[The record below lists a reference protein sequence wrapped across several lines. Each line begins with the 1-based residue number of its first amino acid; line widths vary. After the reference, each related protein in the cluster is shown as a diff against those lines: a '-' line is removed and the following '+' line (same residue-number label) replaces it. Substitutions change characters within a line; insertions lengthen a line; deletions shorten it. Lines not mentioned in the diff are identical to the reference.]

1 MFRTA
6 TSSLMAPAAGMLRQP
21 LSKSSTTAATSFLAR
36 YRNAAAA
43 SATTRLFSISTQSMS
58 PPPPPQHSSLAPG
71 AVRHPRVLVTGSLG
85 QLGSGLVKELRSM
98 YGNENVVA
106 SDIRKAPD
114 EFMATGPFVYAD
126 VMNYSMLE
134 RIVVDWRID
143 WVVHYS
149 ALLSAVAEKNPQL
162 ALSVNMT
169 GFQNVLELAK
179 VHRLRLYSPSTIGA
193 FGPTTPKVNTPD
205 LTIMRPNTI
214 YGITKLH
221 MELLGEYYREKFGV
235 DFRSARYPGILSAD
249 TPPGGGTTDYAVD
262 IFHHAIRHGH
272 YDCFL
277 SKDTRLPMM
286 YLSDCIKGTVDHLT
300 HPTPLPQTVYNI
312 AAVSFTPEELAA
324 EIRKH
329 LPDFTISYPDPKN
342 PDFRQVIADSWP
354 GSLDDSMARRDF
366 GWKEQYGLQ
375 NMVKLMLDKIQAQVD
390 AEKKIGTSN
399 DPTTAAMAA

>member
-1 MFRTA
+1 MLRTTTA
-6 TSSLMAPAAGMLRQP
+6 SMWASSARILRQP
-21 LSKSSTTAATSFLAR
+21 LAASSSTATKYRTAAVS
-36 YRNAAAA
+36 
-43 SATTRLFSISTQSMS
+43 TRLFSISAAASS
-58 PPPPPQHSSLAPG
+58 PPPPPQHYNSLAPTNSTP
-71 AVRHPRVLVTGSLG
+71 RHPRVLVTGSLG

-106 SDIRKAPD
+106 SDIRKAPED
-114 EFMATGPFVYAD
+114 FMASGPFVYAD

-149 ALLSAVAEKNPQL
+149 ALLSAVAEKNPAL

-169 GFQNVLELAK
+169 GFQNMLELAK
-179 VHRLRLYSPSTIGA
+179 VHGLRIYSPSTIGA
-193 FGPTTPKVNTPD
+193 FGPSTPKNNTPD

-221 MELLGEYYREKFGV
+221 NELLGEYYREKFGV

-262 IFHHAIRHGH
+262 IFHHAIRTGH

-300 HPTPLPQTVYNI
+300 HPNPLPQSVYNI
-312 AAVSFTPEELAA
+312 AACSFTPAELTA
-324 EIRKH
+324 EIQKH
-329 LPDFTISYPDPKN
+329 LPHFTISYPDPAH
-342 PDFRQVIADSWP
+342 PDFRQAIADSWP
-354 GSLDDSMARRDF
+354 ASLDDSMARRDF
-366 GWKEQYGLQ
+366 GWKEEFGMER
-375 NMVKLMLDKIQAQVD
+375 MVKLMLDKIQAQVD
-390 AEKKIGTSN
+390 AEKKATTSATRG
-399 DPTTAAMAA
+399 PAAMAA

>member
-1 MFRTA
+1 MLKTTTTWMA
-6 TSSLMAPAAGMLRQP
+6 TSATLLRRP
-21 LSKSSTTAATSFLAR
+21 T
-36 YRNAAAA
+36 A
-43 SATTRLFSISTQSMS
+43 SAAMRTTPLALKHLQPARLFSAMPAVAHNTTNPPVTTS
-58 PPPPPQHSSLAPG
+58 P
-71 AVRHPRVLVTGSLG
+71 RHPRVLVTGSLG

-98 YGNENVVA
+98 YGSDNVVA
-106 SDIRKAPD
+106 SDIRKASD
-114 EFMATGPFVYAD
+114 DFMASGPFVYAD
-126 VMNYSMLE
+126 VMNYNMLE

-143 WVVHYS
+143 WIVHYS
-149 ALLSAVAEKNPQL
+149 ALLSAVAEKNPAL

-193 FGPTTPKVNTPD
+193 FGPSTPKDNTPD

-221 MELLGEYYREKFGV
+221 MELLGEYYREKYNV

-286 YLSDCIKGTVDHLT
+286 YLNDCIRGTVDHLI
-300 HPTPLPQTVYNI
+300 HPTPLPQSVYNL
-312 AAVSFTPEELAA
+312 AAVSFTPEELAK
-324 EIRKH
+324 EIQKH
-329 LPDFTISYPDPKN
+329 LPHFTISYPDPAN
-342 PDFRQVIADSWP
+342 PDFRQAIADSWP
-354 GSLDDSMARRDF
+354 ASLDDSNARRDF
-366 GWKEQYGLQ
+366 GWKEEYGLEK
-375 NMVKLMLDKIQAQVD
+375 MVETMLVKIQAQVD
-390 AEKKIGTSN
+390 AEKAANNHHDS
-399 DPTTAAMAA
+399 PTKAAMAA

>member
-1 MFRTA
+1 
-6 TSSLMAPAAGMLRQP
+6 MLY
-21 LSKSSTTAATSFLAR
+21 KSTTSMLTSFPRQALAR
-36 YRNAAAA
+36 TTVASSFLIPHRNVAARTRFFSIVA
-43 SATTRLFSISTQSMS
+43 SAQS
-58 PPPPPQHSSLAPG
+58 PPPPPQYSSTASSESN
-71 AVRHPRVLVTGSLG
+71 AVRRPRVLVTGSLG
-85 QLGSGLVKELRSM
+85 QLGSGLVKQLRTM

-106 SDIRKAPD
+106 SDIRKAPN
-114 EFMATGPFVYAD
+114 ELMENGPFIYAD
-126 VMNYSMLE
+126 VMNYPMLE

-143 WVVHYS
+143 WIVHYS
-149 ALLSAVAEKNPQL
+149 ALLSAVAEKNPAL

-193 FGPTTPKVNTPD
+193 FGPSTPKVDTPD

-235 DFRSARYPGILSAD
+235 DFRSARYPGVLSAD

-286 YLSDCIKGTVDHLT
+286 YLSDCIKGTIDHLT
-300 HPTPLPQTVYNI
+300 HPTPLPQSVYNI

-324 EIRKH
+324 EIRKY
-329 LPDFTISYPDPKN
+329 LPHFTISYPDPAR
-342 PDFRQVIADSWP
+342 PDFRQAIADSWP
-354 GSLDDSMARRDF
+354 ASLDDSMARRDF
-366 GWKEQYGLQ
+366 GWKEEYGFES
-375 NMVKLMLDKIQAQVD
+375 MVKLMLDKIQAQVD
-390 AEKKIGTSN
+390 AEKFSS
-399 DPTTAAMAA
+399 TTAAMTA

>member
-1 MFRTA
+1 MLKRTT
-6 TSSLMAPAAGMLRQP
+6 TSMLASSSRILRQP
-21 LSKSSTTAATSFLAR
+21 LTRTVVPAPSIR
-36 YRNAAAA
+36 HMNAAVA
-43 SATTRLFSISTQSMS
+43 TRLFSISSSAQS
-58 PPPPPQHSSLAPG
+58 PPPPPQYSTRTTESNAP
-71 AVRHPRVLVTGSLG
+71 RHPRVLVTGSLG
-85 QLGSGLVKELRSM
+85 QLGSGLVKQLRGM
-98 YGNENVVA
+98 YGNENVIA

-114 EFMATGPFVYAD
+114 AFMASGPFVYAD
-126 VMNYSMLE
+126 VMNYSLLE

-143 WVVHYS
+143 WIVHYS
-149 ALLSAVAEKNPQL
+149 ALLSAVAEKNPAL

-179 VHRLRLYSPSTIGA
+179 IHRLRLYSPSTIGA
-193 FGPTTPKVNTPD
+193 FGPSTPKNNTPD

-221 MELLGEYYREKFGV
+221 NELLGEYYREKFGV

-300 HPTPLPQTVYNI
+300 HPTPLPQSVYNI
-312 AAVSFTPEELAA
+312 AAVSFTPEELAT

-329 LPDFTISYPDPKN
+329 LPHFTISYPDPAR
-342 PDFRQVIADSWP
+342 PDFRQAIADSWP
-354 GSLDDSMARRDF
+354 ASLDDSMARRDF
-366 GWKEQYGLQ
+366 GWREEYGLE

-390 AEKKIGTSN
+390 TEKKTMGSN
-399 DPTTAAMAA
+399 DGSTTAAMAA